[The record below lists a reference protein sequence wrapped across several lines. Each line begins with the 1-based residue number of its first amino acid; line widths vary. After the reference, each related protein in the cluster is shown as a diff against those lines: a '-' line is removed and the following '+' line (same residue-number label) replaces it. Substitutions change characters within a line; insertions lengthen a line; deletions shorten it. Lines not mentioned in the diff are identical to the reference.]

1 MLLNLYVP
9 ETVELRTV
17 IIIELIKFSVFVMK
31 VLEANIATT
40 VKTVKELIQLVLKSS
55 VQLCIILKN
64 YTNFYPEENMMNMD
78 IQLMRADISPMIL
91 WSLVFLMKS
100 VVGLII
106 RIILIE
112 LSWWENSALENFTLL
127 ILMWLIIA
135 KITSLNLF
143 RSILVFSNF

>member
-31 VLEANIATT
+31 VLEANIVTI

>member
-55 VQLCIILKN
+55 VQLCILKN

-112 LSWWENSALENFTLL
+112 LS
-127 ILMWLIIA
+127 
-135 KITSLNLF
+135 
-143 RSILVFSNF
+143 

>member
-9 ETVELRTV
+9 ETVEQRTV

-31 VLEANIATT
+31 VLEANIVTI

>member
-9 ETVELRTV
+9 ETVELRIV

-31 VLEANIATT
+31 VLEANIVTI
-40 VKTVKELIQLVLKSS
+40 VKTVKELIQLVLKSL

-78 IQLMRADISPMIL
+78 IQLMRADISQMIL
-91 WSLVFLMKS
+91 WNLVFLMKS

-106 RIILIE
+106 QIILIE
-112 LSWWENSALENFTLL
+112 LS
-127 ILMWLIIA
+127 
-135 KITSLNLF
+135 
-143 RSILVFSNF
+143 

>member
-9 ETVELRTV
+9 ETVELRIV

>member
-9 ETVELRTV
+9 ETVEQRTV

-31 VLEANIATT
+31 VLEANIATI

-78 IQLMRADISPMIL
+78 IQLMRVDISPMIL

-106 RIILIE
+106 RIILIG

>member
-9 ETVELRTV
+9 ETVELKTV

-40 VKTVKELIQLVLKSS
+40 VKTMKELIQLVLKSS